1 MKLSC
6 LQFFVPSPTL
16 ILLLLVVVAN
26 GYVLQE
32 CESVGA
38 NQMIEYLRE
47 MISKSEPG
55 EKYGVY
61 PRKLHTKVHPAA
73 VSVPSGCCLRAN
85 TFKPFFTVSGNY
97 ALQFADDFTYT
108 DPVSLFICLT
118 LVKYMT
124 SY

>member
-1 MKLSC
+1 
-6 LQFFVPSPTL
+6 
-16 ILLLLVVVAN
+16 
-26 GYVLQE
+26 
-32 CESVGA
+32 
-38 NQMIEYLRE
+38 MIEYLRE

-61 PRKLHTKVHPAA
+61 PRKLHTKVHLAA

-108 DPVSLFICLT
+108 DPVSIFICLT